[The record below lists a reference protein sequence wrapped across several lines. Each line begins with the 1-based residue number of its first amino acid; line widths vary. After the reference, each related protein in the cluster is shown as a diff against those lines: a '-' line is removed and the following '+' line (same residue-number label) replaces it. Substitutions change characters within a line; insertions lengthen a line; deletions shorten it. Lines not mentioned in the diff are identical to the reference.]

1 MLKTEVFVW
10 LTVNFNEAIMSCEF
24 SNPLK
29 LSNIMSVYKKAIPSD
44 KENYLGQLV
53 FYLY

>member
-10 LTVNFNEAIMSCEF
+10 LNCNEAIMGYEF
-24 SNPLK
+24 SHPLK
-29 LSNIMSVYKKAIPSD
+29 LSNIMPVDKKAIPSD